1 MIRKENRLLKAYDK
15 CLKARNSFL
24 AAQEN
29 LTKVASE
36 FLGEDI
42 IAEICGGGEVEFRRV
57 KGKGADRYVDDYDT
71 FRIEDLIK
79 K

>member
-1 MIRKENRLLKAYDK
+1 MKEKRILEAYNK
-15 CLKARNSFL
+15 CLKAKNSFL

-36 FLGEDI
+36 LLGVDI

-71 FRIEDLIK
+71 LRIEDLIK